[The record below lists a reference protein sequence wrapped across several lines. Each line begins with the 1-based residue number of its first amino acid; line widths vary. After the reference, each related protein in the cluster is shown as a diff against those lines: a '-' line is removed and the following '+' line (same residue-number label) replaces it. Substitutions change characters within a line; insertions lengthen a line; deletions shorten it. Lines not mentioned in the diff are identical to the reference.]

1 MNLKTFYE
9 TFPTEQVCREYLAER
24 RWHGTPVCQHCQHT
38 EKIYRYKDG
47 RLYKCGVCRKQ
58 FTVTMGTVMESSK
71 IPLQTWFL
79 AAYIIAAHKKGIASV
94 QLAKDMG
101 LTQKTAWF
109 LLHRI
114 RYGLG
119 ENMFGKDE
127 KLTGVVEADE
137 TFVGA
142 PEHIGK
148 SGHRT
153 NKIIVMGL
161 HERGGRVKAQQIDRA
176 DIELANKVSNSVEH
190 GSVLMTD
197 EFSTYKMLNHLYQH
211 ETVNHSKK
219 EYVRGVAHTNTIEN
233 FWSVMQRGI
242 YGIYHTVSK
251 KHMNQYCNEFAYRH
265 NTRKVSDNER
275 FADAMM
281 KLEGRLSY
289 NKLTQKLT
297 KRIVIRRK

>member
-9 TFPTEQVCREYLAER
+9 TFPTEQSCREYLAKR
-24 RWHGTPVCQHCQHT
+24 RWHGTTVCQHCKNT
-38 EKIYRYKDG
+38 EKIYRFKDG

-79 AAYIIAAHKKGIASV
+79 AAYVIAAHKKGIASV

-101 LTQKTAWF
+101 ITQKTAWF

-119 ENMFGKDE
+119 ENMFGKNE
-127 KLTGVVEADE
+127 KLKGVVEADE
-137 TFVGA
+137 TYVGA
-142 PEHIGK
+142 PEHGGK
-148 SGHRT
+148 RGRGAK
-153 NKIIVMGL
+153 KIIVMGM
-161 HERGGRVKAQQIDRA
+161 HERGGKVMAQQIDRA
-176 DIELANKVSNSVEH
+176 DVELASVVSENVAE
-190 GSVLMTD
+190 GSTLMTD
-197 EFSTYKMLNHLYQH
+197 EFKTYNTLNHLYQH
-211 ETVNHSKK
+211 ETVNHSRK

-265 NTRKVSDNER
+265 NTREVTDSER
-275 FADAMM
+275 FEDAVM
-281 KLEGRLSY
+281 KMEGRLSW
-289 NKLTQKLT
+289 KKLT
-297 KRIVIRRK
+297 KKTKK